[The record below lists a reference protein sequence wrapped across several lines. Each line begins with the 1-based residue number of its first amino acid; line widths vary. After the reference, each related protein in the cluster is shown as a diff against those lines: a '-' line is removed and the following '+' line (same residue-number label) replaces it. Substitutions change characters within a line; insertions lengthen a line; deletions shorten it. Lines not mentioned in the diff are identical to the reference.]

1 MTKDYLMKKRLD
13 MKGIWPLIKDTFEGL
28 SENRITKLSAS
39 LAYFT
44 IFSMGPLLVMIIWLT
59 GMFLSRE
66 AIEGK
71 VYSVLVGFVGS
82 DTASQLQEIIKSA
95 SVDSQGIIAGIIGLI
110 TLLIGAT
117 SVFAEI
123 QDSINI
129 IWGLKPKPKKGWLK
143 YLQNRFLSFSIIVSL
158 GFLLLVSLALSA
170 IVEIIS
176 TQLQNYFPEV
186 TIIVFYII
194 NLLLTIGISTL
205 IFATIFKVLPDA
217 KIKWRDVF
225 IGAIVT
231 AVLFLIGK
239 FGISF
244 YISKASVGST
254 YGAAGSLVVLLV
266 WVYYSS
272 IILYLGA
279 QFTKVY
285 AIRFG
290 SAIHPNDYAVSTQ
303 TVEIETGENTLKEE
317 KAIDVKELAKKL

>member
-1 MTKDYLMKKRLD
+1 MRKRLNWKD
-13 MKGIWPLIKDTFEGL
+13 IWPLIKDTFEGL

-71 VYSVLVGFVGS
+71 VYAVLVGFVGS

-95 SVDSQGIIAGIIGLI
+95 SVDSQGFIAGIIGLI

-143 YLQNRFLSFSIIVSL
+143 YLKNRFLSFSIIVSL

-170 IVEIIS
+170 LVELIS
-176 TQLQNYFPEV
+176 NQLQNYFPEV

-194 NLLLTIGISTL
+194 NLILTIGISTL

-225 IGAIVT
+225 IGAAVT
-231 AVLFLIGK
+231 SILFLLGK

-244 YISKASVGST
+244 YISKAKVGST
-254 YGAAGSLVVLLV
+254 YGAAGSLVILLV

-285 AIRFG
+285 AIRYG

-303 TVEIETGENTLKEE
+303 TVEIETGETTLKDETT
-317 KAIDVKELAKKL
+317 IDVKELVKKI

>member
-1 MTKDYLMKKRLD
+1 MKKRLNW
-13 MKGIWPLIKDTFEGL
+13 KGIWPLLKDTFEGL

-59 GMFLSRE
+59 GVFLSRE

-71 VYSVLVGFVGS
+71 VYAVLVDFVGS
-82 DTASQLQEIIKSA
+82 DTAAQLQEIIKSA
-95 SVDSQGIIAGIIGLI
+95 SVDNQGLIAGIIGLV

-129 IWGLKPKPKKGWLK
+129 IWGLKPKPRKGWLK
-143 YLQNRFLSFSIIVSL
+143 YLKNRFLSFSIIISL

-170 IVEIIS
+170 LVEAIS
-176 TQLQNYFPEV
+176 NQLQNYFPEV
-186 TIIVFYII
+186 TIVVFYII
-194 NLLLTIGISTL
+194 NLILTIGISTL

-217 KIKWRDVF
+217 KIKWQDVF
-225 IGAIVT
+225 IGAVVT
-231 AVLFLIGK
+231 AILFLIGK

-244 YISKASVGST
+244 YISKTKVGST

-279 QFTKVY
+279 EFTKVY
-285 AIRFG
+285 AIRYG

-303 TVEIETGENTLKEE
+303 TIEIETQESTLKDEKTVIIEE
-317 KAIDVKELAKKL
+317 PDKKQ

>member
-1 MTKDYLMKKRLD
+1 MKHKLSW
-13 MKGIWPLIKDTFEGL
+13 KGIWQITKDTFAGF
-28 SENRITKLSAS
+28 SEDKVTKLSGS
-39 LAYFT
+39 LAYYMV
-44 IFSMGPLLVMIIWLT
+44 FSMGPLLVVIISLC
-59 GMFLSRE
+59 GLLLSRE

-82 DTASQLQEIIKSA
+82 DTASQLQEIIRNA
-95 SVDSQGIIAGIIGLI
+95 SVGDKSFIAAVIGIV

-123 QDSINI
+123 QDSINM

-143 YLQNRFLSFSIIVSL
+143 YLQNRFLSFSVIVSL

-170 IVEIIS
+170 IIEGIS
-176 TQLQNYFPEV
+176 TGLQARFPGV
-186 TIIVFYII
+186 TIVVFYII
-194 NLLLTIGISTL
+194 NLLLTIGISTI

-217 KIKWRDVF
+217 RIKWRDVF
-225 IGAIVT
+225 AGAVVT

-239 FGISF
+239 FAISL
-244 YISKASVGST
+244 YISQTKVGST

-279 QFTKVY
+279 EFTKAY
-285 AIRFG
+285 ALMYG
-290 SAIHPNDYAVSTQ
+290 SAIHPNDYAVTMKQ
-303 TVEIETGENTLKEE
+303 VEVEMGNKTIQERENKPQS
-317 KAIDVKELAKKL
+317 KI